1 MINITEYGF
10 GSKLSTEGDV
20 YSYGIVIL
28 EMLTG
33 KRPTD
38 EMFTNGLNLHT
49 FVEKAFPQKIE
60 VLDPYIT
67 SEDGDL
73 NNNLDLENNAT
84 DGLDSCIVQMVKLG
98 LLCSMETPKDRPTM
112 QDVYAEVVAIKEAFA
127 ALHG

>member
-1 MINITEYGF
+1 LINITEYGF
-10 GSKLSTEGDV
+10 GSRLSTEGDV

-49 FVEKAFPQKIE
+49 FVEKTFPQKIGE

-73 NNNLDLENNAT
+73 NNLDHGNNAT
-84 DGLDSCIVQMVKLG
+84 DGLDSWIVQMVKLG

>member
-1 MINITEYGF
+1 VHLSRFNLG
-10 GSKLSTEGDV
+10 GSVTK
-20 YSYGIVIL
+20 
-28 EMLTG
+28 
-33 KRPTD
+33 
-38 EMFTNGLNLHT
+38 MFTNDLNHHT

-73 NNNLDLENNAT
+73 NNNLDHGNNAT

>member
-1 MINITEYGF
+1 LINITEYSF

-49 FVEKAFPQKIE
+49 FVEKAFPQKIGE

-73 NNNLDLENNAT
+73 NNNLDHGNNAT

-112 QDVYAEVVAIKEAFA
+112 QDV
-127 ALHG
+127 